1 MAKKNGSNGNG
12 KRMTNNDRIMQAWK
26 NTDQAWPPALGDK
39 VKLFTPKDL
48 RGKVGRVIAVGEEK
62 TKTSTR
68 IAPKGKARVAVR
80 AAGETYQFAVA
91 QNDVFPNAITLK
103 DLQSL

>member
-12 KRMTNNDRIMQAWK
+12 KRMTNNDRIMKAWK
-26 NTDQAWPPALGDK
+26 DSDQAWPPALGDK
-39 VKLFTPKDL
+39 VKLFTPKDM

-68 IAPKGKARVAVR
+68 IAPKGKARIAVR
-80 AAGETYQFAVA
+80 YSGETFQFAVA
-91 QNDVFPNAITLK
+91 KSDVFPNDITLK
-103 DLQSL
+103 ELQSI

>member
-1 MAKKNGSNGNG
+1 MAKKNGSNG
-12 KRMTNNDRIMQAWK
+12 KRMTNKDRIMKAWGK
-26 NTDQAWPPALGDK
+26 TDQVWPPALGDK

-68 IAPKGKARVAVR
+68 VAPRGKARVAVR
-80 AAGETYQFAVA
+80 AGGESYQFAVA
-91 QNDVFPNAITLK
+91 KSDVFPNDITLK
-103 DLQSL
+103 ELQSI